1 MMFKTNIRGK
11 KKMDSLINRWQN
23 TVDAHNKKLQKLR
36 ESSREARTV
45 DMPRPAPARQPEK
58 ESSSD
63 SGDDL

>member
-1 MMFKTNIRGK
+1 
-11 KKMDSLINRWQN
+11 MDSLINRWQN